1 MTRLTAFFICAVVIL
16 FLDGCSAGD
25 ATPEA
30 AAAEVQPEEP
40 TAVTI
45 SSTDRHL
52 LYSEEIDQTFE
63 IDVAVPYTPPAGKL
77 PVVYVTDGGSMFPLV
92 AISSRLLQLGVELPP
107 MIIVGIGH
115 KVDTPLETLA
125 LRTRDLTPTFDKS
138 FVAEEAAGPMAL
150 PEGLSPGGADAFLD
164 FIEQQVKPM
173 IRANYPASDD
183 ETLVGD
189 SLGGLFTLHALFN
202 RTDDY
207 DRYLVGSPSIWWDN
221 GTLFEAEA
229 AYADGHEDLDADV
242 FISVGA
248 LEEGVNPEFDDSRMV
263 SNTVEMAARLRA
275 HNYPN
280 LRLTEH
286 VFEGETH
293 LSVIPATMS
302 RGLRALF
309 AEEAEA
315 LRAAF
320 QAEEISTEDG

>member
-1 MTRLTAFFICAVVIL
+1 MTRLTPFFFCAALIL
-16 FLDGCSAGD
+16 FLNGCSGGD

-30 AAAEVQPEEP
+30 AHAEVQPDEP

-45 SSTDRHL
+45 SGTDRHL
-52 LYSEEIDQTFE
+52 LYSKEIDQTFE
-63 IDVAVPYTPPAGKL
+63 IDVAMPYSLPAGKL

-92 AISSRLLQLGVELPP
+92 TISAMLLQLGFELPP
-107 MIIVGIGH
+107 MIIVGIGY
-115 KVDTPLETLA
+115 KVDTPREALS
-125 LRTRDLTPTFDKS
+125 LRTRDLTPAVDEAFL
-138 FVAEEAAGPMAL
+138 AEQSAGPD
-150 PEGLSPGGADAFLD
+150 GLSPGGADAFLD
-164 FIEQQVKPM
+164 FIEEQVKPM

-189 SLGGLFTLHALFN
+189 SLGGLFALHALFT

-221 GTLFEAEA
+221 QSLFETEA
-229 AYADGHEDLDADV
+229 AYANNHEDLDADV

-248 LEEGVNPEFDDSRMV
+248 LEEGVNPELDSAKMV
-263 SNTVEMAARLRA
+263 SNSVEMAARLRA
-275 HNYPN
+275 HDYPS

-315 LRAAF
+315 LQAASQADRA
-320 QAEEISTEDG
+320 STEDD